1 MQQTDL
7 SPAAASNKPR
17 KKRRSRIRRF
27 VAVYYIVLAIIL
39 LALIPPYISLNRYQR
54 RIAASISQSL
64 GRPVHLDSVN
74 LTLLPFPGF
83 TITNLVVSEDP
94 AFGNEPIIRAMS
106 VRANLRVSSLW
117 RRQVEFSSISFTEPS
132 VNLVHLPNGKWNLE
146 SILLQAAH
154 IQAAPTAQKTPGP
167 APRFPYIE
175 ATGARLNLKLGTEKT
190 PFSLTDTEFAL
201 WLPDPQQ
208 WHLRIEGH
216 PARTDTIVTDAG
228 LFTLEGTLSRAAD
241 LADVPINL
249 NAEWRAVPLGE
260 ASRLILG
267 HDTGLRG
274 DLALTARAQGTFGNS
289 TLISNLVLS
298 ALRLSEFVPEQRLS
312 VDLQCQAT
320 ATNTFHT
327 FNTVQCTWPPAGSTQ
342 PIALIATIPDVR
354 DLNTATGKI
363 GTPALPMSTTV
374 DWLRTGSDRIP
385 ADLTATGTLSGS
397 AEFPAGLA
405 NLPTQWDTHI
415 TTNFQVPTLTLQS
428 PHSGLAATTLT
439 DLTFH
444 ASMADPTVTTAH
456 TRRTPVPAPTRGL
469 IMDPT
474 PITLG
479 GKDPAT
485 IEGRFDTTGYTLHL
499 TGMALLSQL
508 SALGRAL
515 PQFGDGLQPALP
527 TDRAATTPTRLDL
540 TATRPWGAP
549 QTWQDNTARPAAPRP
564 RPRRA
569 VGK

>member
-1 MQQTDL
+1 MQQTDQT
-7 SPAAASNKPR
+7 PAAADIKPR
-17 KKRRSRIRRF
+17 VQKRRSLIRRF
-27 VAVYYIVLAIIL
+27 VAVYYILLAIIL

-54 RIAASISQSL
+54 RIALSISQSL
-64 GRPVHLDSVN
+64 GRPVHLDSVT

-132 VNLVHLPNGKWNLE
+132 VNLVHLSNGKWNLE

-154 IQAAPTAQKTPGP
+154 IQTAPTAQKAPGP

-190 PFSLTDTEFAL
+190 PFSLNEAEFAL

-208 WHLRIEGH
+208 WRLRILAR
-216 PARTDTIVTDAG
+216 PARTDTIVSDAG
-228 LFTLEGTLSRAAD
+228 TFVLEGTLSRAPN
-241 LADVPINL
+241 LAQVPINL
-249 NAEWRAVPLGE
+249 TAEWRAVPLGE
-260 ASRLILG
+260 ASRLVLG

-274 DLALTARAQGTFGNS
+274 DLTLTARALGTLGAS
-289 TLISNLVLS
+289 TLTSHLALS
-298 ALRLSEFVPEQRLS
+298 ALRRSEFVPERRLS

-327 FNTVQCTWPPAGSTQ
+327 FDGLQCTWPPSGSTQ
-342 PIALIATIPDVR
+342 PIALIASISDVR
-354 DLNTATGKI
+354 DLNSATAKI
-363 GTPALPMSTTV
+363 GTPALPMSTTI

-385 ADLTATGTLSGS
+385 ADLTATGTLSGT
-397 AEFPAGLA
+397 AEFPSGIAQ
-405 NLPTQWDTHI
+405 LPGHWDIH
-415 TTNFQVPTLTLQS
+415 TNAAFQVPTLTLQS
-428 PHSGLAATTLT
+428 PRSGLAPTTLT
-439 DLTFH
+439 NLTFH
-444 ASMADPTVTTAH
+444 ASIAEPTSIRKGRRIPTT
-456 TRRTPVPAPTRGL
+456 PPARGL
-469 IMDPT
+469 FLEPT

-485 IEGRFDTTGYTLHL
+485 IEGHFDTTGYTLHL
-499 TGMALLSQL
+499 TGMAVLSQL
-508 SALGRAL
+508 IALGHAL
-515 PQFGDGLQPALP
+515 PQFGDGLQPTLP
-527 TDRAATTPTRLDL
+527 TDRAAGPTRIDL

-549 QTWQDNTARPAAPRP
+549 QTWQDNTAHPTPPRP
-564 RPRRA
+564 RPHHPTNN
-569 VGK
+569 